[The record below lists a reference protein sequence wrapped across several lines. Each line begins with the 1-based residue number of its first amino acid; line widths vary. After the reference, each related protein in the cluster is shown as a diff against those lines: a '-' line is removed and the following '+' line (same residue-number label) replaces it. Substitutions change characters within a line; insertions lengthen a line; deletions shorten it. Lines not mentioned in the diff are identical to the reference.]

1 MYEVHAFRGEAT
13 LGSGYSFDLEHEPGT
28 RHAVIVF
35 SRQAPGSD
43 LDFALAA
50 RLAQE
55 NGLVDVVFDDGGK
68 LRPEAIESMPQE
80 FANAYHAALEK
91 GYGVVVYSE
100 PVAGST

>member
-13 LGSGYSFDLEHEPGT
+13 IGGEYSVEGHEPGT

-35 SRQAPGSD
+35 SRQQQGSD

-50 RLAQE
+50 RRAHD
-55 NGLVDVVFDDGGK
+55 NGLLDVSFDDGGR
-68 LRPEAIESMPQE
+68 LRAEAIGSMPPE
-80 FANAYHAALEK
+80 FADAYRAALEQ

-100 PVAGST
+100 PIT